1 MTRRTRLVGTLWR
14 WHRRLGLLVAL
25 FVLAVCV
32 TGIFLNHTVRLGL
45 DQAFVD
51 GNWLKQFYGDDS
63 GLLPAYPLGN
73 RWVSRA
79 ANGVVYVDSLEVS
92 PCRGA
97 LVGALQSSG
106 LILAACAEELLLIST
121 SGELVESVSA
131 GTGLPTPLQA
141 LGEIDGAIVLQVQG
155 EWRSA
160 DIDRMVFSEAAPAGT
175 RVSQQVSA
183 PLPAL
188 IREAIPLPDQWL
200 TWERVLTGRAQWSPV
215 LVVSVSSGLI
225 WWRCFYA
232 CWQSGGTAMWV
243 LAPTAQRFQPRD
255 SGGCERLS
263 LPCLIA
269 NTRQVVNF
277 FS

>member
-25 FVLAVCV
+25 FVLVVCV

-45 DQAFVD
+45 DRAFVD

-63 GLLPAYPLGN
+63 GQLPAYPLGN

-79 ANGVVYVDSLEVS
+79 ANGLVYVDSLEVA
-92 PCRGA
+92 PCRGV
-97 LVGALQSSG
+97 LVGALQSAN
-106 LILAACAEELLLIST
+106 LILVACAEELLLIST

-200 TWERVLTGRAQWSPV
+200 TWERVLLDVHSGRLFGRIGV
-215 LVVSVSSGLI
+215 LWVDLVALLLCVLAVS
-225 WWRCFYA
+225 
-232 CWQSGGTAMWV
+232 GTAMWGLRRLRNV
-243 LAPTAQRFQPRD
+243 SNRTTAADMRD
-255 SGGCERLS
+255 
-263 LPCLIA
+263 
-269 NTRQVVNF
+269 
-277 FS
+277 